1 MHTSHALSTSETGND
16 DFLRETLPHLPELR
30 SAARQL
36 VGSREQAEDLVQETF
51 ALALAARDRYRLG
64 SNARAWLYRIL
75 INAAHTERRRNRRDA
90 RLAERY
96 SNETA
101 ARREPVLRADPV
113 PGPASTAVEKAL
125 ADLPPNYRTVVELV
139 DLGELG
145 YAEAAARLG
154 VPVGTVMSRLHRGRA
169 LLRHALGS
177 VAGLQPAPGT
187 EAPRRVWTIQSRGH

>member
-1 MHTSHALSTSETGND
+1 MHTSNALSTETD

-36 VGSREQAEDLVQETF
+36 VGSREKAEDLVQETF

-75 INAAHTERRRNRRDA
+75 INAAHTERRRTRRDA

-96 SNETA
+96 GHETE
-101 ARREPVLRADPV
+101 ARRQPVLRADPV
-113 PGPASTAVEKAL
+113 PSPASAAVEKAL
-125 ADLPPNYRTVVELV
+125 AELPSNYRAVVELV
-139 DLGELG
+139 DLHELG
-145 YAEAAARLG
+145 YAEAATRLG

-177 VAGLQPAPGT
+177 AAGSPLSPRA
-187 EAPRRVWTIQSRGH
+187 EAPRRVWTIQRH

>member
-1 MHTSHALSTSETGND
+1 MHTSHALYSNDTGND
-16 DFLRETLPHLPELR
+16 DFLRETLPHLAELR

-75 INAAHTERRRNRRDA
+75 INAAHTERRRTRRDA

-96 SNETA
+96 GHETA

-113 PGPASTAVEKAL
+113 PGPASAAVEKAL
-125 ADLPPNYRTVVELV
+125 AELPSNYRTVVELV
-139 DLGELG
+139 DINEFG

-154 VPVGTVMSRLHRGRA
+154 VPVGTVMSRLHRGRT

-177 VAGLQPAPGT
+177 AAGSQPSPRT
-187 EAPRRVWTIQSRGH
+187 EAPRRKWTIQARGH

>member
-1 MHTSHALSTSETGND
+1 MNTSYAVSINETGND
-16 DFLRETLPHLPELR
+16 DFLRETLPHLSELR

-64 SNARAWLYRIL
+64 TNARAWLYRIL

-96 SNETA
+96 VNETA

-113 PGPASTAVEKAL
+113 PSPASAAVEKAL
-125 ADLPPNYRTVVELV
+125 AELPPNYRVVVELV

-154 VPVGTVMSRLHRGRA
+154 VPVGTVMSRLHRGRT

-177 VAGLQPAPGT
+177 SASLQSAPRAA
-187 EAPRRVWTIQSRGH
+187 APRRTWTVESRGH

>member
-1 MHTSHALSTSETGND
+1 MHTSHALSTTETGND

-96 SNETA
+96 GNETA

-113 PGPASTAVEKAL
+113 PSPAST
-125 ADLPPNYRTVVELV
+125 
-139 DLGELG
+139 
-145 YAEAAARLG
+145 
-154 VPVGTVMSRLHRGRA
+154 
-169 LLRHALGS
+169 
-177 VAGLQPAPGT
+177 
-187 EAPRRVWTIQSRGH
+187 